1 MSGKSTSFEVQ
12 VLKDKNWVVET
23 ISTDESQAKEFADNL
38 LQTTNHTAVRV
49 VRDFQRIDGLHTET
63 VVHEKT
69 ASDKTDK
76 DLSLAAIA
84 EAPTCVGIDE
94 FYALNARLTIGRLL
108 RKYLDDIVITQTELL
123 HCAAELKR
131 LGDKDRLLFSA
142 VDKVSALQAR
152 ATGEDGKVRRDFLQN
167 SWEAILT
174 RARQAVPKKPPAK
187 MPLAELMAKAP
198 GDGDEKRFQCLVLMS
213 ARLLETRSWFGKLET
228 LLAWAAEDATTAAE
242 APLPAMPLI
251 DGIVADIVVS
261 AQVIQDL
268 LGFQPNLGAALSYIC
283 DLVGGQADAAKF
295 SPAWFADL
303 NKLFASGR
311 LPESQEVLL
320 SRVCRETKSTNP
332 LSRNEPAKEFEE
344 FNALLMRVVS
354 RDGLVGGPTMAD
366 ALFQRYVRFFN
377 GGGTPGQAIEAIL
390 TTLGDVCRK
399 VQFLLEFAG
408 SPSGIALGKKP
419 VEMLAALVRGARHI
433 DIWVPVRGVLPRDRM
448 AALASANR
456 VLLSARVLTADL
468 RSELGDVADAVMARY
483 LEDEGVIEK
492 IDKPDDPL
500 ALRAIRLV
508 KFCGS
513 GVLIEGKSLAMAR
526 SRVIGHLKQAQFE
539 EKFLASV
546 PDPVQGEKHLREF
559 HRLLVESGFR

>member
-23 ISTDESQAKEFADNL
+23 ISTDEAQAKEFADNL
-38 LQTTNHTAVRV
+38 LQTTNHSAVRV

-63 VVHEKT
+63 VIHEKT
-69 ASDKTDK
+69 ASEKDDK
-76 DLSLAAIA
+76 DLSLAAIS

-108 RKYLDDIVITQTELL
+108 RKYLDDVQITQTELL
-123 HCAAELKR
+123 HNAAEMKR

-142 VDKVSALQAR
+142 IDKVSTLQAR
-152 ATGEDGKVRRDFLQN
+152 ATGEDAKVRRDFLAN
-167 SWEAILT
+167 SWEAALT
-174 RARQAVPKKPPAK
+174 RARQAAPKKAPAK
-187 MPLAELMAKAP
+187 SSLGELVAAAP
-198 GDGDEKRFQCLVLMS
+198 GEGDEKRFQCLVLV
-213 ARLLETRSWFGKLET
+213 ALRLLESRAWFGKLEI
-228 LLAWAAEDATTAAE
+228 LLDWAAEE
-242 APLPAMPLI
+242 AVAGESGGLAMSLI

-268 LGFQPNLGAALSYIC
+268 LGFQPNLGAALAHIC
-283 DLVGGQADAAKF
+283 DLAAGQAEAAKF
-295 SPAWFADL
+295 APAWFGDF
-303 NKLFASGR
+303 NRLFAAGK
-311 LPESQEVLL
+311 LADSQQVLL
-320 SRVCRETKSTNP
+320 SRVVRETRSANP
-332 LSRNEPAKEFEE
+332 LSRNEPAQEFEA
-344 FNALLMRVVS
+344 FNSLLVRIVS
-354 RDGLVGGPTMAD
+354 RDGLVGGPAMAE

-390 TTLGDVCRK
+390 TALGDTCRK
-399 VQFLLEFAG
+399 IQFLLEFAA
-408 SPSGIALGKKP
+408 SPSGVALGKKP
-419 VEMLAALVRGARHI
+419 VDMLVAMVRGAKHI
-433 DIWVPVRGVLPRDRM
+433 DGWVPVRGVLPRDRM
-448 AALASANR
+448 GALTSANR
-456 VLLSARVLTADL
+456 ALLSARVLTPEL
-468 RSELGDVADAVMARY
+468 RTELGDAADAVMVRY

-492 IDKPDDPL
+492 IDKPEDPL

-546 PDPVQGEKHLREF
+546 PDPVQAEKHLREF